1 MMSSEIQT
9 KVDLFKLAN
18 STVYTADGSAMVMR
32 MLWQKQTAI
41 LIFLRHFACM
51 ACRSHVDQ
59 VWKNREQYEKSGGKI
74 IFVGNGSA
82 SFIDQFKKDM
92 NIANALVVTDPS
104 REVFKAAGF
113 RKGFSYFLNVK
124 VVVAAVKIARAG
136 LKQGEYT
143 KEAGIHTQMGG
154 VLVINKRSE
163 LVYHYISEFFGD
175 FPEESHLDEIHQDE
189 SMKVVEKI

>member
-1 MMSSEIQT
+1 MNNNLSIH
-9 KVDLFKLAN
+9 VNLIKLAN
-18 STVYTADGSAMVMR
+18 STVYTPDGHALALG

-51 ACRSHVDQ
+51 ACRAHADQ

-82 SFIDQFKKDM
+82 SYIDQFKKDLD
-92 NIANALVVTDPS
+92 ITNALMVTDPS

-113 RKGFSYFLNVK
+113 RKGFSYLLNVK
-124 VVVAAVKIARAG
+124 TVIAAVKIAKAG
-136 LKQGEYT
+136 FRQGKYT

-154 VLVINKRSE
+154 VLVINKKSE
-163 LVYHYISEFFGD
+163 LIYHYISEFFGD
-175 FPEESHLDEIHQDE
+175 FPEEAHIDVIQQDE
-189 SMKVVEKI
+189 SMTVVEKI

>member
-1 MMSSEIQT
+1 MNNSLSID
-9 KVDLFKLAN
+9 VDLIKLAN
-18 STVYTADGSAMVMR
+18 SPVYTADGKALVMG

-41 LIFLRHFACM
+41 FIFLRHFACM
-51 ACRSHVDQ
+51 ACRAHADQ

-82 SFIDQFKKDM
+82 SYIDKFKKDM
-92 NIANALVVTDPS
+92 NITNALVVTDPS

-124 VVVAAVKIARAG
+124 TIFAAVKIARSG
-136 LKQGEYT
+136 FRQGEYI

-154 VLVINKRSE
+154 VLVINKKSE

-175 FPEESHLDEIHQDE
+175 FPEEAHIDVIQQDE
-189 SMKVVEKI
+189 SMTAVEKI